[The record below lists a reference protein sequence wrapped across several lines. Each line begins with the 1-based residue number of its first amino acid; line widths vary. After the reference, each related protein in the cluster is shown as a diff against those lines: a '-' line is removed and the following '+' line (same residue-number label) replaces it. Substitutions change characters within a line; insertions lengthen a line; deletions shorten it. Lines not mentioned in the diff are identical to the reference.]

1 MRRTSVLLALSKLSK
16 YTQIV
21 SRKRTWTPVAVDKGD
36 VKEGAE
42 ETLLRCLALRTL
54 ELPVKEMLSQGLER
68 ELPDDPGVLPAL
80 QSNMADEDKHDLA
93 LNYIVNVHGVSESA
107 EREAARIREAWL
119 SAPEHPILKT
129 AILERSVF
137 FVLLPFFRFNGDM
150 GIRTVASD
158 ISRDEQTHT
167 ALHAMV
173 AHDLGHKTTN
183 NLNKLRRATV
193 AWAMDLLGT
202 PEDKHLNKDFWLK
215 QSDTLYYQGK
225 APGLVDTQRAR
236 MPAFFEA
243 SNVNLPKYG

>member
-1 MRRTSVLLALSKLSK
+1 MSK

-21 SRKRTWTPVAVDKGD
+21 SRKRTWTPVAVDKGQ
-36 VKEGAE
+36 VKEGSE

-54 ELPVKEMLSQGLER
+54 ELPVKEMLSQGLEK
-68 ELPDDPGVLPAL
+68 ELPDDPGVIPAL
-80 QSNMADEDKHDLA
+80 HSNMADEDKHDKA
-93 LNYIVNVHGVSESA
+93 LGFIVDAHGTNDRA
-107 EREAARIREAWL
+107 EREAENIRKAWL

-150 GIRTVASD
+150 GIRTTASD

-173 AHDLGHKTTN
+173 AHDLGHKTTE
-183 NLNKLRRATV
+183 NLNKLRKATV
-193 AWAMDLLGT
+193 HWAMDLLGNGSS
-202 PEDKHLNKDFWLK
+202 DKYLNQDFWLK
-215 QSDTLYYQGK
+215 QSDSLYFQGK
-225 APGLVDTQRAR
+225 APGLVETQRAR
-236 MPAFFEA
+236 MPAFFES